1 MRQISPECLDV
12 LNFLRLQRYHK
23 KRKQFMYGI
32 AYISKKDAK
41 DVLNISYSTLKRMM
55 NEGLPHYK
63 RGKKLYFSPTKVQD
77 WFDKKY
83 KVV

>member
-1 MRQISPECLDV
+1 MDLTSVFNKVDKNFSFITMESVLEELDV
-12 LNFLRLQRYHK
+12 
-23 KRKQFMYGI
+23 
-32 AYISKKDAK
+32 
-41 DVLNISYSTLKRMM
+41 SYSTLKRMM

>member
-1 MRQISPECLDV
+1 MDLTTVFNGVKDKNFSFITMESILEELDV
-12 LNFLRLQRYHK
+12 
-23 KRKQFMYGI
+23 
-32 AYISKKDAK
+32 
-41 DVLNISYSTLKRMM
+41 SYSTLKRMM